1 MQFAGGETVKGKTRR
16 PRHVSSETAGIP
28 HATL

>member
-16 PRHVSSETAGIP
+16 LRHGSSEATGIP